1 METIKTILAI
11 PMIGDKDFRAINLH
25 GDIIFSSNR
34 KEENDILNIIL
45 KIHSEFPEL
54 SKYIAEMPD
63 NSFSTDTVAINRKDF
78 KEYCTALENLLA
90 KYSKTHVAQRGK
102 TIPSRVYK
110 ISCHASNV
118 GIMQL
123 ILVNV

>member
-34 KEENDILNIIL
+34 KVENDILNIIL

-63 NSFSTDTVAINRKDF
+63 NSLSTDMVAINRKDF

-102 TIPSRVYK
+102 NNT
-110 ISCHASNV
+110 
-118 GIMQL
+118 
-123 ILVNV
+123 